1 MSIVSLKK
9 GEVVN
14 LMKKAPALKKIMIGL
29 GWEVKNGNPLDLDAS
44 VFMLNL
50 RGKTPN
56 KDYFIYFNN
65 LKSPDGSLVHTGDNR
80 TGVGDGD
87 DEMIL
92 ANLPL
97 INHEVEEILI
107 TVSIYEAE
115 SRRHNFGLL
124 QEAYIRIVDMET
136 QKELVQFDLDEEFPR
151 YTEVEFGK
159 LQKINNEWHF
169 KATGLGTNIGLQGYV
184 DRYL

>member
-1 MSIVSLKK
+1 MSIVSLRK

-14 LMKKAPALKKIMIGL
+14 LMKKAPSIKKIMIGL

-44 VFMLNL
+44 VFMLN
-50 RGKTPN
+50 RHGKTLN
-56 KDYFIYFNN
+56 KDYFVFFNN
-65 LKSPDGSLVHTGDNR
+65 LKSPDGSIAHTGDNR

-92 ANLPL
+92 ANLP
-97 INHEVEEILI
+97 IIHQEIEEILI
-107 TVSIYEAE
+107 VVSIYDAE

-124 QEAYIRIVDMET
+124 KEAYVRIVDMET
-136 QKELVQFDLDEEFPR
+136 QVEILQFDLDESFPR

-159 LQKINNEWHF
+159 LQKVNNEWHF
-169 KATGLGTNIGLQGYV
+169 KATGIGTNIGLQGYV